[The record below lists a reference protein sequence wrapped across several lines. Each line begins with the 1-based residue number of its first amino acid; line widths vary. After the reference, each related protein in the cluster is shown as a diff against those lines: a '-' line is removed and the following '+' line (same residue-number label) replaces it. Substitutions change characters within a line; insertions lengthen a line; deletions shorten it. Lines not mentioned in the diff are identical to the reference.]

1 MDHPGFAAKRWEK
14 QCGFGQGR
22 GVYSNPKKILTLLPV
37 CVCSFKVLLLMK
49 DQCILDKI
57 VGSVTIKKQLK

>member
-37 CVCSFKVLLLMK
+37 CVCSFKVLLLMSA
-49 DQCILDKI
+49 CNVIECY
-57 VGSVTIKKQLK
+57 